1 MRLGSA
7 SVLASIAT
15 IALSASA
22 NAAAAPES
30 QSSLSL
36 MQAAY
41 VGSSDLGR
49 SEGVSYLPGQGLVS
63 WRSDAITAFGS
74 PGGRHVDSLRVAT
87 ATLDASPGR
96 ALTRPDLDGG
106 MGDANA
112 FEFTYIRN
120 WPAAFSVQA
129 GRLDLD
135 LTPHAGFGLSSAGS
149 QLAEAGALLR
159 LGARVQDRMLRAM
172 GADGALDGSR
182 LFLYAG
188 ATRRAIGLNLLGKQA
203 LSGRA
208 NPRGDGSVR
217 EAQAGLGLKK
227 GVVSAA
233 LGYTYERTRM
243 RTFGGEVR
251 QDNRVGLTV
260 AIRPHR

>member
-15 IALSASA
+15 IAFSASA
-22 NAAAAPES
+22 QAAAAAET
-30 QSSLSL
+30 QSNLSL

-41 VGSSDLGR
+41 AGPADLGR

-63 WRSDAITAFGS
+63 WRSGASAGFG
-74 PGGRHVDSLRVAT
+74 PVGGRHVDSLRIAT
-87 ATLDASPGR
+87 ASLDASPGR
-96 ALTRPDLDGG
+96 ALTRPDLTG

-135 LTPHAGFGLSSAGS
+135 LTPHAGLGLSSAGS
-149 QLAEAGALLR
+149 QLAEAGALVR
-159 LGARVQDRMLRAM
+159 LGARVQDRVLRAM
-172 GADGALDGSR
+172 GAEDALDGSR

-217 EAQAGLGLKK
+217 EAQAGIGLKK
-227 GVVSAA
+227 GVVSAS

-243 RTFGGEVR
+243 RTFGGDARE
-251 QDNRVGLTV
+251 DNRVGLTV
-260 AIRPHR
+260 AIRPRR